1 LTVSSNFPSHLN
13 FGSQSNPD
21 FPCMRSSRS
30 ENKTHQ
36 SIILDVLFAFFFV
49 GTLKGDVSGRV
60 NYSHVVLS
68 RREIRTK
75 FCISRNRSGMAKFCT
90 TKTIFCW
97 TFHSTEIKYGMETRI
112 MHQKRERWV
121 KKFGSPG

>member
-1 LTVSSNFPSHLN
+1 LTVSSNFPSHLD
-13 FGSQSNPD
+13 FASQNNPV
-21 FPCMRSSRS
+21 FPCMRSSQS

-36 SIILDVLFAFFFV
+36 SIILDVLFFFCWNCK
-49 GTLKGDVSGRV
+49 KGRSGRV

>member
-1 LTVSSNFPSHLN
+1 MHAV
-13 FGSQSNPD
+13 
-21 FPCMRSSRS
+21 
-30 ENKTHQ
+30 Q
-36 SIILDVLFAFFFV
+36 SIGKQNSSVHHFGRTVFFCWNCK
-49 GTLKGDVSGRV
+49 KGRSGRV

-68 RREIRTK
+68 RREIPTK